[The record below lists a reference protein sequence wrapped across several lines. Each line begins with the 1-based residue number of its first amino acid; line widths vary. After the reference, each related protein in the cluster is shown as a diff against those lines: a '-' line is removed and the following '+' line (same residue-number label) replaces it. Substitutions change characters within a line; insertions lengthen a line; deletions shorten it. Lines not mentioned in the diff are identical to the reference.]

1 MNINEEMD
9 LRGIPC
15 PANAA
20 KALIKIA
27 MMDSGELLKII
38 IDNGEPVE
46 NVPVA
51 ISDEGH
57 RIEEQNA
64 FDEKSTYLIIRVV

>member
-1 MNINEEMD
+1 MKINEEMD

-27 MMDSGELLKII
+27 TMDTGELLKII

-57 RIEEQNA
+57 KIEEQKA
-64 FDEKSTYLIIRVV
+64 FDGKSTYLIIRVA

>member
-1 MNINEEMD
+1 MKFDEELD

-20 KALIKIA
+20 KAMLKLS
-27 MMDSGELLKII
+27 MMDSGEILKVI

-46 NVPVA
+46 NVPSA
-51 ISDEGH
+51 LSDEGH
-57 RIEEQNA
+57 AILEQKSH
-64 FDEKSTYLIIRVV
+64 DEKSTYLIVKAS

>member
-1 MNINEEMD
+1 MKFDEELD

-27 MMDSGELLKII
+27 TMDSGELLKVI

-57 RIEEQNA
+57 EIAEQSA
-64 FDEKSTYLIIRVV
+64 FDQKSTILIIRVV